1 LQVFI
6 DVLLPVLLLV
16 AVGYFLRQVAD
27 TSPRPISQVTLYV
40 LVPALAFTSLLNTE
54 ISGGEIWLINLFSV
68 VLTAL
73 VYVLVAVAARLSNI
87 GEPKRSGLLL
97 GTIFCNNGN
106 YGLPVLLFAFG
117 QGGFD
122 RGILVNVNTVILMY
136 SLGVFLAARAKAD
149 LRAAL
154 LSVVKMPALQAV
166 VLAAVFRWLGVVPP
180 DFIMKPVDMLGQA
193 AIPLM
198 LVALGMQ
205 LQSTKLGGDYGKVAF
220 ATVVKLLV
228 MPLVA
233 FAMVK
238 VAGIEGLTA
247 KVLII
252 QAATPTAILTALLAI
267 EYDTEPE
274 LVSGVTLVTTT
285 LSFLTLYVIL
295 RLLL

>member
-1 LQVFI
+1 MQVFI